1 MSHYNVSFQLSEQEL
16 EILHDALY
24 SYSKTG
30 LDSDTGA
37 YVTEDVQNFY
47 DKVSGLYLEESVE
60 DPAVEAFVNQY
71 GIDAVL
77 TEPEKLQKF
86 KENFSVTEEEVSQ
99 TD

>member
-1 MSHYNVSFQLSEQEL
+1 MSQYKVTFQLSEQEL
-16 EILHDALY
+16 EILTDAIF
-24 SYSKTG
+24 SYAKSG
-30 LDSDTGA
+30 LDSDIGA

-60 DPAVEAFVNQY
+60 DPAIEAFVNQY

-99 TD
+99 

>member
-1 MSHYNVSFQLSEQEL
+1 MSQYKVTFQLSEQEL
-16 EILHDALY
+16 EILTDAIF

-60 DPAVEAFVNQY
+60 DPARTRKTAE
-71 GIDAVL
+71 I
-77 TEPEKLQKF
+77 
-86 KENFSVTEEEVSQ
+86 
-99 TD
+99 